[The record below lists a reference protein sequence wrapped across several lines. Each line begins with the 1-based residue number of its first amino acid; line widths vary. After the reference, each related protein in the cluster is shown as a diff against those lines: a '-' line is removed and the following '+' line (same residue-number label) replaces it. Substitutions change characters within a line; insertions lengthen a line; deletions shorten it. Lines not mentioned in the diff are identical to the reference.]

1 MVVSLCIV
9 TTSAQFY
16 RQYKSK
22 TDVSTGK
29 FAVQVANASNELCFS
44 VLRHLH
50 PTGNVFFSPLSISM
64 SMGLV
69 YLGARGDTAE
79 EMYKFLG
86 YEAQKLEPT
95 DVHSGYKQIMGM
107 ITLPS
112 VPQSTTATY
121 TLETANAMLVE
132 RGYDILQ
139 AFKDNGKKYYDAAV
153 ESVSFSSHP
162 ESALDSVNGWVAW
175 KTHNKI
181 TKILNEPLDPLT
193 KVFLLNAVYFKGSWK
208 YRFDQRLTMPDTFY
222 NNGQIPKTV
231 PMMKQKR
238 KLNYG
243 FINQISGYAL
253 ELPYV
258 GSDIKLLLLL
268 PEKRDGLQQM
278 ESLLT
283 NSLVEEI
290 ASNLREVT
298 VQVTLPRFNLE
309 EEYDMVS
316 VLKSMGMNS
325 LFDASQVDLT
335 GISPRKGL
343 YITKILHKSV
353 VEVNEEGSEA
363 ATVTGVAAGVRT
375 GGPLIPHFTADHPF
389 IFFIRHTPSN
399 SLLFVGRVDNL

>member
-1 MVVSLCIV
+1 MASLCIV
-9 TTSAQFY
+9 TSSAQLY
-16 RQYKSK
+16 RQHKSIK
-22 TDVSTGK
+22 DVSTGK
-29 FAVQVANASNELCFS
+29 VSQQVANASNELCFS

-50 PTGNVFFSPLSISM
+50 PKGNVFFSPLSISM

-69 YLGARGDTAE
+69 YLGARSNTAE
-79 EMYKFLG
+79 EMYRFLG
-86 YEAQKLEPT
+86 YESQKLEPT
-95 DVHSGYKQIMGM
+95 DVHSGYKQIMDM
-107 ITLPS
+107 IARPS
-112 VPQSTTATY
+112 ESRDTPTAY

-139 AFKDNGKKYYDAAV
+139 AFKDNGQKYYDAAV

-162 ESALDSVNGWVAW
+162 ESALDSVNGWVSW

-181 TKILNEPLDPLT
+181 TKILEQHLDPLT
-193 KVFLLNAVYFKGSWK
+193 KIFLLNAVYFKGSWK

-222 NNGQIPKTV
+222 NSGQIPKTV
-231 PMMKQKR
+231 PMMRQKR

-243 FINQISGYAL
+243 FINHLSGYAL
-253 ELPYV
+253 ELPYT
-258 GSDIKLLLLL
+258 GNDIKLLLLL
-268 PEKRDGLQQM
+268 PEKRDGLQHM

-283 NSLVEEI
+283 YSLVEEI

-298 VQVTLPRFNLE
+298 VQVTLPRFTLE

-325 LFDASQVDLT
+325 LFDPAEVDLT

-389 IFFIRHTPSN
+389 IFFIRHEITN
-399 SLLFVGRVDNL
+399 SILFVGRVDNL